1 VTTRAPLLALVVAVV
16 VPLGGAC
23 APVEAP
29 RAPMPPV
36 SAGKVRVRV
45 FAEPAPVRSVH
56 AIGTSVFIAT
66 DNDLERWVD
75 GRSLP
80 LPVSSTRVIAVAT
93 DSVRERAWVLSDT
106 GLGHYDALTDEYVE
120 VPAPASIGL
129 DFAALAKDKDRPIA
143 TLTTASDGSVFVGT
157 SRGLVIADAEGE
169 WTATPV
175 KDPVRA
181 MRLDAAGWLWV
192 ATKSGLVAR
201 KPSGEIVKA
210 GAAQGVVITDPRIV
224 VEVPGDQ
231 TLVIGADDQGHERMA
246 IGKELSWTSY
256 RSLPEVK
263 IDAAVKRQTSVV
275 VMGGDRVYRI
285 AAVDPSTI
293 AVRPLARD
301 GVRLVPLTTTAT
313 ATTTPS
319 EWTIDPIDLVLPPG
333 ATTLGTA
340 DDHLLIG
347 TKDLGTAR
355 YRDGD
360 PHPLDWLRRKQ
371 MFEGATELTVACVAL
386 QDCWVATGT
395 GQAWHWIGDRF
406 VAGGPDESVLAVVR
420 DPRGPIY
427 ALHRGAAEQ
436 TIHLSRIVG
445 QTWTPI
451 SRVMLTTPGSSPEVS
466 FAKFASSGQLWVG
479 LRYHEASERRQYGL
493 AVVDAETGKT
503 TYHRRDETGAAMWPV
518 PLVVVDADVR
528 GDIAWFATTDGV
540 TRLSKGRVKEWAV
553 PASLDSALPRAVTI
567 AADGNVVVATEMGA
581 VVWDGKTWDVPPA
594 LRFAIN
600 DVVAT
605 RNGQIWMATDRGIAA
620 WDGKKVRRVDTRRG
634 LAENQVLDV
643 AVDQFDRVWA
653 RGPGSLTLISQ

>member
-1 VTTRAPLLALVVAVV
+1 MTARARLLAVVVAVCAAS
-16 VPLGGAC
+16 GIGAC
-23 APVEAP
+23 GATESP
-29 RAPMPPV
+29 RAFIPPV

-80 LPVSSTRVIAVAT
+80 LPVSSTQVIAVAT
-93 DSVRERAWVLSDT
+93 DAVRERAWVLSDT
-106 GLGHYDALTDEYVE
+106 GLGHYDSLTDEYVE

-129 DFAALAKDKDRPIA
+129 DFAAIAKDKDKEKAAA

-157 SRGLVIADAEGE
+157 SRGLVMASDDGE
-169 WTATPV
+169 WTQTPV

-181 MRLDAAGWLWV
+181 MRLDSAGWLWV

-201 KPSGEIVKA
+201 KPTGEIVKIGTA
-210 GAAQGVVITDPRIV
+210 NGLLVVDPRIV

-246 IGKELSWTSY
+246 IGKELTWTTY

-263 IDAAVKRQTSVV
+263 IDAAVKRQGGVV

-285 AAVDPSTI
+285 AAVDPSST

-301 GVRLVPLTTTAT
+301 GVRLVALTNA
-313 ATTTPS
+313 TPS
-319 EWTIDPIDLVLPPG
+319 EWSIDPIDLVLPPG

-355 YRDGD
+355 YKDGD

-427 ALHRGAAEQ
+427 ALHRGQTEQ

-445 QTWTPI
+445 STWSQI
-451 SRVMLTTPGSSPEVS
+451 GRVMLTTPGTSPEVS
-466 FAKFASSGQLWVG
+466 FAKFASPGQLWVG
-479 LRYHEASERRQYGL
+479 LRYHDGGERRQYGL
-493 AVVDAETGKT
+493 AVVDAGSGKT
-503 TYHRRDETGAAMWPV
+503 TYHRRDDSDAAGMWPV

-528 GDIAWFATTDGV
+528 GDTAWFATTDGV
-540 TRLSKGRVKEWAV
+540 ARLAKGRVKEWAV
-553 PASLDSALPRAVTI
+553 PESLDSAIPRAVTI

-581 VVWDGKTWDVPPA
+581 VVWDGKTWEVPPA
-594 LRFAIN
+594 LRFGIN

-605 RNGQIWMATDRGIAA
+605 KSGQIWMATDRGIAA

-643 AVDQFDRVWA
+643 EVDQFDRVWA